1 MWMGMRKGVT
11 LMTCE
16 DAIAIFAEFMEHA
29 LPAAVGEALQ
39 AHLSDCAPCRAY
51 LRTYEKT
58 RWLVRMG
65 RPEMPEELKTR
76 LRAFLLD
83 QLTRRP
89 P

>member
-1 MWMGMRKGVT
+1 MPV
-11 LMTCE
+11 TCE
-16 DAIAIFAEFMEHA
+16 GVIAILAEFLDHA
-29 LPAAVGEALQ
+29 LPADVGAALQ

-58 RWLVRMG
+58 RGLVG
-65 RPEMPEELKTR
+65 RSGRIEMPDELKTR

-89 P
+89 H